1 MKIREIITENTD
13 LFELKMSPR
22 NLRQLAA
29 GIDARAGMEFEL
41 AFPDLDLDTGDGDL
55 EPDYDQD
62 QRTGDI
68 SDILDFFNDGDFNS
82 RREIQNLEGTLREE
96 YSEWASEQ
104 FDRDWNVDAEQQ
116 VRDYIEANYDPDQ
129 DNIEELV
136 ADALEN
142 QNSDY
147 ENARD
152 EYQESWEW
160 PDEGE
165 WLRSRG
171 LRYMSDIESRYDVS
185 WPHYTT
191 SESSEGDIQNL
202 ADDFSNNIGKP
213 VNTSTEYHGAEREP
227 GAYAVEPDS
236 SITPDGLEFVSPPM
250 PVSEMF
256 SDLRQ
261 VFDWAQR
268 QGAKTNKSTGLHI
281 NISVANYSQEKLD
294 YVKLALLLG
303 DEYVLN
309 QFGRLGNTYTRSA
322 LDIIRKKISASPE
335 AVQSVLTKMKQGL
348 DAIATRLIHSG
359 VTDKYTSINT
369 KDGYVEFRAP
379 GGDYL
384 SLNLDQIENT
394 LLRFV
399 IALDAALDP
408 TKYRKEYLAKLYKL
422 LTPADLGPGA
432 QDTIML
438 FAKNAAGEI
447 DKRTMMAYLRQK
459 QLQKSLAKPPKPGQK
474 YVWKVHIVNRPF
486 PSLEVLAATEV
497 EANQLAG
504 MMAPEW
510 ERYEL
515 TARPMTIYR
524 PGASAWYRVSN
535 NQGQAQRLQ
544 ATSET
549 EALQRMRLSM
559 PDLFGVKPGL
569 QVTVEPI

>member
-1 MKIREIITENTD
+1 MRICDIITENTD

-41 AFPDLDLDTGDGDL
+41 AFPDLDLDVRDGDP

-68 SDILDFFNDGDFNS
+68 SDILDFFNDRDYNS
-82 RREIQNLEGTLREE
+82 IREIGSLEDRLRQD
-96 YSEWASEQ
+96 Y
-104 FDRDWNVDAEQQ
+104 FDWSNDIYESDWQKDAEQQ
-116 VRDYIEANYDPDQ
+116 VRDYIEDNYDSDQ
-129 DNIEELV
+129 DNLEELFT
-136 ADALEN
+136 DAMEN

-147 ENARD
+147 ENAR
-152 EYQESWEW
+152 EAYRESWEL
-160 PDEGE
+160 PEEHDF
-165 WLRSRG
+165 LRDQG
-171 LRYMSDIESRYDVS
+171 LRYMSDVESNYS
-185 WPHYTT
+185 IMWPHYIT
-191 SESSEGDIQNL
+191 SDSGEGIIFDV
-202 ADDFSNNIGKP
+202 ADNFRKNIGKP
-213 VNTSTEYHGAEREP
+213 VNVSTEYHGAEREP

-250 PVSEMF
+250 PVAEMF

-303 DEYVLN
+303 DEYVLG
-309 QFGRLGNTYTRSA
+309 QFGRLGNTYTKSA
-322 LDIIRKKISASPE
+322 LDIIRNKISADPQ
-335 AVQSVLTKMKQGL
+335 AVQTVLAKMKQGL
-348 DAIATRLIHSG
+348 DALATKVVHSG

-384 SLNLDQIENT
+384 SLDVDQIENT

-422 LTPADLGPGA
+422 LTPPDLGPGA

-438 FAKNAAGEI
+438 FARNAAGEI
-447 DKRTMMAYLRQK
+447 DKRTLLAYLRQK
-459 QLQKSLAKPPKPGQK
+459 QLQKSLAKPSQPGQK

-486 PSLEVLAATEV
+486 PGLEVLAATEA
-497 EANQLAG
+497 EAKQLAG

-544 ATSET
+544 ANSET
-549 EALQRMRLSM
+549 EALQRMRLAI
-559 PDLFGVKPGL
+559 PELYALKPSL